1 MPFSNLGLADQL
13 VQGILATGYTAP
25 TAIQSRAIPLAVS
38 GRDIIGCAQ
47 TGTGKTAAFVLPM
60 LNYFLQHAASQ
71 KGHPTRGLVL
81 TPTRELAQQV
91 EEFVTGYGRFAN
103 MQSIAVYGGVNME
116 NQIKRLRRGVDI
128 VVATPG
134 RLLDHINRR
143 TVDLSHVEILVID
156 EADRMFDMGFIQDVK
171 KIISRIPA
179 KRQTMLFSA
188 TMSPEVKSLVGSIQT
203 NPELIEIGERRKPV
217 ETVKQHFYSISQEL
231 KIDLL
236 FHILQSKELDCV
248 LIFSRTK
255 HGADKITHRLE
266 RGGIKAVAIH
276 SNRTQAQRQRALAG
290 FKQGQFRVMVA
301 TDIAA
306 RGIDVE
312 GISHVVNFDTPTFAE
327 DYIHRIGRTGRA
339 SATGDA
345 ITFVSNQ
352 EIKYLKSIERYTDK
366 RFELKRYQGF
376 DYTKKA
382 PAPEKETG
390 SRPSE
395 DRRDRWHGKRDERH
409 DRRQTDSGRPQRDQR
424 RTESS
429 GRPRHEQSRS
439 ESSGKPYREQRH
451 KDSSEKPRGEQRHSE
466 SSGKPYGEKRHKDF
480 SERPRGQQRH
490 MESSGKPYREKR
502 HKDFSE
508 KSVGG
513 QMHKDSSGKS
523 RIESSSHDH
532 RNETA
537 RRPSQETEKPQYV
550 KKQQP
555 SQSIPLQKEHD
566 WRSLVTEIESGSKLK
581 KKLKKLFVREK
592 I

>member
-1 MPFSNLGLADQL
+1 MPFSKLGLADQL

-25 TAIQSRAIPLAVS
+25 TAIQSRAIPLAVA

-60 LNYFLQHAASQ
+60 LNYFLKHAPSH
-71 KGHPTRGLVL
+71 KGRHTRGLVL

-91 EEFVTGYGRFAN
+91 EEFITGYGRFAN
-103 MQSIAVYGGVNME
+103 MQSIAIFGGVNME
-116 NQIKRLRRGVDI
+116 NQIKRLRRGMDI

-156 EADRMFDMGFIQDVK
+156 EADRMFDMGFIQDVR
-171 KIISRIPA
+171 KIISRVPA
-179 KRQTMLFSA
+179 KRQTLLFSA
-188 TMSPEVKSLVGSIQT
+188 TMSPEVKLLVASIQ
-203 NPELIEIGERRKPV
+203 NDPELIEIGERRKPV

-231 KIDLL
+231 KTDLL

-248 LIFSRTK
+248 LVFSRTK
-255 HGADKITHRLE
+255 HGADKISRKLE
-266 RGGIKAVAIH
+266 RSGVNAVAIH

-352 EIKYLKSIERYTDK
+352 ELKYLKSIERYTGK
-366 RFELKRYQGF
+366 RFELKRYADF

-382 PAPEKETG
+382 LPSEKHAG
-390 SRPSE
+390 SQSSE
-395 DRRDRWHGKRDERH
+395 DRRDRRHGKRDERH
-409 DRRQTDSGRPQRDQR
+409 DHPHKDSRRPHREQRHR
-424 RTESS
+424 ESS
-429 GRPRHEQSRS
+429 ERSRGEQRHKKSS
-439 ESSGKPYREQRH
+439 EKPYREQKH
-451 KDSSEKPRGEQRHSE
+451 KNFSEKSEGERKYTG
-466 SSGKPYGEKRHKDF
+466 SSGKP
-480 SERPRGQQRH
+480 QR
-490 MESSGKPYREKR
+490 EQTRR
-502 HKDFSE
+502 NLSE
-508 KSVGG
+508 KPHGE
-513 QMHKDSSGKS
+513 QRYKDTTDKK
-523 RIESSSHDH
+523 RREISSHDRRGDAAH
-532 RNETA
+532 
-537 RRPSQETEKPQYV
+537 RPSQGSVRPQLI

-555 SQSIPLQKEHD
+555 AQSAPPSQEND
-566 WRSLVTEIESGSKLK
+566 WRALVTEIESGSRLK
-581 KKLKKLFVREK
+581 KKLKKLFVRDK